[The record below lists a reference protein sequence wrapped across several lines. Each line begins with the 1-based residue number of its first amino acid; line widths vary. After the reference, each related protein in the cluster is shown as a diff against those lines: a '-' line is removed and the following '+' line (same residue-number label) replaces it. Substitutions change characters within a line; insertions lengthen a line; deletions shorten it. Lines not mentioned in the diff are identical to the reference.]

1 MRISR
6 LFAVIILVLFSST
19 ELWAQNRSV
28 FDLRGKSFEEP
39 VMLNGEWDFYWAQLI
54 QSSKGL
60 KAPKHKVDLP
70 HDWAKETIDGQ
81 ELPSTGYATYA
92 VRLLVD
98 VERPHIGI
106 YIPHAFSSY
115 KLIVNDSVIWNSGQV
130 GTSKDVYRGFRE
142 PKTVSLKEFKTG
154 VLDVLVQ
161 VSNFDH
167 HNAGLY
173 FPVEI
178 GDHDGLIRR
187 IRTNQGISLFLAGGF
202 FITGFVLIA
211 FSTVYRHL
219 SLPIPFYAFFSLSMM
234 YRMIGSDYY
243 PLHAMFN
250 DFDFNLALC
259 LEYLSAYSAALFGG
273 LFIFFM
279 YPNQTPKW
287 IKWSFIGVTVAH
299 MLLTIFASSVFFT
312 SILRFYLVFVLVNLI
327 FFIFI
332 IFRAKRDREPT
343 SDYLIG
349 TVIVVFIWAVVQ
361 TLSFM
366 NIIGPFYEL
375 RVILTSCIIILCN
388 LALFRTFV
396 MRINLVKQAEADME
410 YQKSRET
417 MLSLISHEIKMPIAS
432 LQMNMEMLKMSS
444 ERPEK
449 FEKVKDKI
457 VGLSLN
463 AVETIK
469 RMLHDFIYFM
479 SLDQKSNDQLSFDD
493 IKCFISD
500 NWSLQ
505 LYANASIDLDL
516 KQYPTDKLTLKYILN
531 TVVGNAEKY
540 TKSVDKPVEIHLEGS
555 GDAITIEIKDF
566 GIGMSEEQLAKM
578 GSEQAKIDENQE
590 ITGMGFYL
598 AKELAQRLGHN
609 LSIASRGGEG
619 TSVFVEIKR
628 V

>member
-1 MRISR
+1 MKTGR
-6 LFAVIILVLFSST
+6 LIICVLLVIACSFGLM
-19 ELWAQNRSV
+19 AQDRSV
-28 FDLRGKSFEEP
+28 FDLRGESYDQT
-39 VMLNGEWDFYWAQLI
+39 VTLNGTWDFYWMELI
-54 QSSKGL
+54 ESSKGL
-60 KAPKHKVDLP
+60 RPSKQQVDIP
-70 HDWAKETIDGQ
+70 HDWAQETIEGQ
-81 ELPSTGYATYA
+81 KLPSTGYATYA
-92 VRLLVD
+92 TRLLVD
-98 VERPHIGI
+98 LERPHIGI

-130 GTSKDVYRGFRE
+130 GTSRDIYRGFRE

-154 VLDVLVQ
+154 ILDILVQ

-178 GDHDGLIRR
+178 GDHDGLIRK
-187 IRTNQGISLFLAGGF
+187 IRTNQGVSLFLAGGF

-287 IKWSFIGVTVAH
+287 IKWSFIAVTVVH

-312 SILRFYLVFVLVNLI
+312 SILRFYLIFVLVNLI

-332 IFRAKRDREPT
+332 IVKAKKDREPT
-343 SDYLIG
+343 SDYLIA
-349 TVIVVFIWAVVQ
+349 TVVVVFIWAVVQ

-366 NIIGPFYEL
+366 NVIGSFYEL
-375 RVILTSCIIILCN
+375 RVVLTSCIIILCN

-396 MRINLVKQAEADME
+396 VRINLVKQAEADME
-410 YQKSRET
+410 HQRSRET

-500 NWSLQ
+500 NWNLK
-505 LYANASIDLDL
+505 LYASASVDLNL
-516 KQYPTDKLTLKYILN
+516 KQYPTDMLTLKYILN

-540 TKSVDKPVEIHLEGS
+540 TKSVDNPVEIHLEGRDDS
-555 GDAITIEIKDF
+555 IRIEVRDF

-578 GSEQAKIDENQE
+578 GTEQAKIDKNQE

-598 AKELAQRLGHN
+598 AKELAQRLGHE
-609 LSIASRGGEG
+609 LSITSRGGEG
-619 TSVFVEIKR
+619 TSVFVQIKR